1 MTTRRRPPAAGSA
14 PRRRSVLLGGIGGAS
29 TAALAALGHTG
40 STAAAEP
47 AGQTAADAADFD
59 FDTGNFVR
67 DLIARFRPA
76 EDVYGPM
83 DVTVLHRFIHVSTAA
98 WFDAMA
104 PYHPTAVGV
113 YSRIRRRPA
122 GESTTNRNKN
132 IAALHANY
140 QVIKGVEPGRKTAFR
155 DLMVAVGLDPDDES
169 EDPTSPVGIGNLAG
183 RAVLART
190 AHDGMNQLGDEGR
203 TYNGR
208 PYEDYTGYRPVN
220 SAYGLTHPS
229 RWQPNLGTHNRRL
242 AGNAGDKGIFTVQ
255 AFVTPQQRLVRA
267 HTFRDPRRFGLA
279 PPEFSDHTRPR
290 EYKRAVDEVLAAS
303 AALTDEQKVKAEV
316 FDNKFLGVG
325 ISVGAAAQAHGEL
338 DLDDLVHLLFG
349 STVAIFDALVAVW
362 HHKTRYDAVRPF
374 SAVRHV
380 HGRRRVTAWGGPGK
394 GTVHDMPGDEWTSY
408 LNVGDHPEYPSG
420 SACVC
425 AAQAQATRRF
435 FDDDVLD
442 WTFRAPAGSTLVE
455 PGLTPGDD
463 LALHW
468 GTWTDFVRDCAD
480 SRTWGGVH
488 FLKTAER
495 SIPFGE
501 QFGDLAYEFVQRHVR
516 GEAGG

>member
-1 MTTRRRPPAAGSA
+1 MTIRRQPPAAGSA
-14 PRRRSVLLGGIGGAS
+14 PRRRSVLLGGIAGAS
-29 TAALAALGHTG
+29 TAALAGLGHSG
-40 STAAAEP
+40 AAAAEP
-47 AGQTAADAADFD
+47 AARPAAAAADFD

-67 DLIARFRPA
+67 DLIATFRPA

-83 DVTVLHRFIHVSTAA
+83 DVTVLHRFIHLSTAA

-113 YSRIRRRPA
+113 FSRIRRRPSS
-122 GESTTNRNKN
+122 ESTTNRNKN
-132 IAALHANY
+132 IAALYANY
-140 QVIKGVEPGRKTAFR
+140 RVIKGVEPGRGTAFR
-155 DLMVAVGLDPDDES
+155 DLMVAIGLDPDDES
-169 EDPTSPVGIGNLAG
+169 ENPTSPIGIGNLAG
-183 RAVLART
+183 KAVLART

-220 SAYGLTHPS
+220 SAYELRNPS
-229 RWQPNLGTHNRRL
+229 RWQPKHGTHNRRL

-267 HTFRDPRRFGLA
+267 HTFRDPGSFGLA

-290 EYKRAVDEVLAAS
+290 DYKRSVDEILQAS
-303 AALTDEQKVKAEV
+303 AALTDEQKVKAEI

-325 ISVGAAAQAHGEL
+325 ISVGAAAQAHGEM

-349 STVAIFDALVAVW
+349 STVAIYDSLVAIW
-362 HHKTRYDAVRPF
+362 HYKAVYDSVRPF
-374 SAVRHV
+374 TAVRHV
-380 HGRRRVTAWGGPGK
+380 HGSRRVTSWGGVGK
-394 GTVHDMPGDEWTSY
+394 GTVRDMPGDEWTSY

-420 SACVC
+420 SGGVC

-442 WTFRAPAGSTLVE
+442 WTFRAPAGSTMVE
-455 PGLTPGDD
+455 PGLTPGTD
-463 LALHW
+463 LAVHW
-468 GTWTDFVRDCAD
+468 DTWTEFVRDCAY
-480 SRTWGGVH
+480 SRMWGGVH
-488 FLKTAER
+488 FSKTAER

-516 GEAGG
+516 GEVAED